1 MSGLERRDEH
11 TRGEVM
17 AAVAAVETSEG
28 PVSGAAYRAL
38 GDAGLRELVRETL
51 GHAGRVLIECGE
63 GHWTS
68 GYDDAV
74 ADELIASGLARL
86 DATDRAVLAMVLL
99 HCVAIPRAA
108 GRISSPDWTE
118 AEPVARE
125 LLHQNREIPNVVIDR
140 SVRRL
145 QARGILRRG
154 RRAEIRPGPQFLRLT
169 ESRSRALWEDLVLLC
184 RPTSVQAGSIR
195 RRRTQQEA
203 KG

>member
-17 AAVAAVETSEG
+17 AAVAAVETSEA
-28 PVSGAAYRAL
+28 PVPGAAYHAL

-51 GHAGRVLIECGE
+51 AFAGRVLIDCGD
-63 GHWTS
+63 GNWTS
-68 GYDDAV
+68 GYDDPIAN
-74 ADELIASGLARL
+74 ELIAAGLGQL
-86 DATDRAVLAMVLL
+86 DITDRAVLAMVLL

-108 GRISSPDWTE
+108 GRITSPDWTE

-140 SVRRL
+140 SIRRL

-154 RRAEIRPGPQFLRLT
+154 HRAEIRPGPQFLRLT
-169 ESRSRALWEDLVLLC
+169 ELRSRALCEDLVLLC
-184 RPTSVQAGSIR
+184 RPTSVQAASIR
-195 RRRTQQEA
+195 RRRTRHEA
-203 KG
+203 AG